1 MGAAE
6 EVSSVLLAARPAPP
20 PAPPRSAVGC
30 PAPPASLSTGGAAP
44 EPAPAP
50 LIGRGRA
57 APGGGGTGTTGTGD
71 RRRHCLAGRRRPR
84 GCDTEGRLG
93 TGWRRGLLEGKGFK
107 ESAPPPLQ
115 KENIYV
121 SISIIRKMALLEGR
135 ACPRLTASL
144 KGEDQIPLTQL

>member
-6 EVSSVLLAARPAPP
+6 EVSSVLPAERPTPP
-20 PAPPRSAVGC
+20 PAPPRSAMGC

-57 APGGGGTGTTGTGD
+57 APGGGGTGTTGTRD
-71 RRRHCLAGRRRPR
+71 RRRRCSAGRCRPW
-84 GCDTEGRLG
+84 GCGTERRLG
-93 TGWRRGLLEGKGFK
+93 TGGRRALLEGKGFR

-115 KENIYV
+115 RRNIHI
-121 SISIIRKMALLEGR
+121 SISIIRKMAFLEDR

-144 KGEDQIPLTQL
+144 KGGDQIPLTQL